1 MKGKKKSRKTK
12 DQLRKQVADL
22 QKCIDEERRA
32 KEKYK
37 KRLQHL
43 EKKTSSKS
51 TAVPSDVRRSA
62 LHHTALVA
70 QIKEHYKNAKTEREK
85 QIIRKICIGS
95 FMQRTQKKFHTPC
108 SAASG
113 LSGWFTLP
121 LLIGTL
127 VCVSFTKT

>member
-12 DQLRKQVADL
+12 DKLRKQVADL

-85 QIIRKICIGS
+85 QIISRVVAGNIIKY
-95 FMQRTQKKFHTPC
+95 
-108 SAASG
+108 G
-113 LSGWFTLP
+113 LQ
-121 LLIGTL
+121 
-127 VCVSFTKT
+127 